1 MSARQRERGSPA
13 SEPVRHALLSKKMS
27 QDTQLVSSNIQ
38 QLLIQ
43 QLFLHRDFVW
53 QISQW
58 TIRAIFRTPRS
69 APWPPTPWACSM
81 SSRNGYHHICT
92 FKSCL
97 WCQGF
102 AHASDPGEEP
112 HQFLCGKA
120 VENQQ
125 KQCKSGP
132 IYGMSDYRSQA
143 VRCRPINPMHQT

>member
-1 MSARQRERGSPA
+1 MGAAILNGRA
-13 SEPVRHALLSKKMS
+13 SKFKYTTIA
-27 QDTQLVSSNIQ
+27 N
-38 QLLIQ
+38 IQ

-69 APWPPTPWACSM
+69 AQWPPTPWACSM

-92 FKSCL
+92 FKSCP

-102 AHASDPGEEP
+102 THASDPGEEP

-120 VENQQ
+120 VEISKNSANLARFLVCPTAAHRLFDAAQSTR
-125 KQCKSGP
+125 CTR
-132 IYGMSDYRSQA
+132 RSPDN
-143 VRCRPINPMHQT
+143 RLSNEL